1 MTVNRLKEIL
11 AIVDSETE
19 VKIKSKSW
27 ELQDKECFISSVN
40 VSADETGKLTATLNY
55 ETHEELQ
62 NKD

>member
-1 MTVNRLKEIL
+1 MTVNRLKEIHS
-11 AIVDSETE
+11 IVDSERE

-27 ELQDKECFISSVN
+27 GLQDKDCFISSVK
-40 VSADETGKLTATLNY
+40 VSVDETGKLTATLNY